1 MQEMRFKMS
10 FMMMND
16 EDILQVAE
24 ALMDNC
30 LEGSNEN
37 NHAKHTRDFTDR
49 LKHIVTPENL
59 AKQLSHEPRGYFTK
73 RHFLHLFRRS
83 NSIGIVWKQY
93 ISTTDDELINQAI
106 FVEREH
112 HILIDHCMIC

>member
-59 AKQLSHEPRGYFTK
+59 AKQLSHEPVAILR
-73 RHFLHLFRRS
+73 
-83 NSIGIVWKQY
+83 N
-93 ISTTDDELINQAI
+93 AI
-106 FVEREH
+106 F
-112 HILIDHCMIC
+112 CICFGAAIRSALSGSNISQQQMMN